1 MVDRRQ
7 IRGARSSCSGN
18 RLMDRNIT
26 PTLSLPEEAKAIIW
40 RIFGSGESPLKKKST
55 YDLIE
60 PVVRKHISSTDA
72 NWIINEIRGWFES
85 HGDRSWLKPEM
96 IKPVASL
103 ILEGIGTQRDE
114 IAIWAI
120 ASIETD
126 LAARIIG
133 SLWSSEEIGSFVECA
148 LATLENLCDRD
159 EVLDATRIMAFDS
172 NCTRIPKD
180 AVQREGK
187 LETFRQLD
195 TNGSELVYQGLH
207 RAAANLIE
215 LMIKLHPDQFKSLI
229 ERLDHPVMQTWAA
242 WCILAVDRPLDHRKI
257 CPLDHR
263 KTLLWITE
271 DSCDALVALAILHT
285 LNTVNG
291 LDGDLQFVDHT
302 NPEHIWS
309 TELQPPED
317 DLDSA
322 TANLL
327 TSLVD
332 QLAILKPPTCARWIG
347 EMLSDAPYVLYR
359 SGDHQAPPRINQ
371 LERACTELIARLI
384 CQSWSDDLLPEFSA
398 GLCLTPRQTWT
409 RHLADIAW
417 EIRDVDPAR
426 AVEIA
431 RLTLEKHERQIAKE
445 LERNCLFLNWSDW
458 HDRKWFRSLGVALAL
473 SHEEIDLPSW
483 VRTQCQALPL
493 RVWDAEEDYQAFM
506 TADRA
511 AQHWF
516 LVALHAIRP
525 IKEIGRTVDATA
537 VRALAEILWTHCRF
551 ARQFLHHLPEDSI
564 VSEHAAR
571 SAIEFGKP
579 SGAWLLNQARD
590 PGVGPRA
597 LWALLHQRKIQNTR
611 EYRTDTCHDKMIT
624 IEFARVAS
632 DRFRNERQ
640 CNLETLRFWGW
651 LWLLVSA
658 IDEAEQTAMA
668 IIRFPLRAD
677 NRADKILALKLFALV
692 ASTRK
697 AAPEVTDYL
706 ASLYDQLWHG
716 YTPSEERG
724 DRREI
729 NELLGQSDI
738 HIF

>member
-7 IRGARSSCSGN
+7 IRGAGSSCSGN

-159 EVLDATRIMAFDS
+159 EVLDATRIMTFDS
-172 NCTRIPKD
+172 NRTKIPKD
-180 AVQREGK
+180 AVQREGI

-215 LMIKLHPDQFKSLI
+215 LMIELHPDQFKSLI
-229 ERLDHPVMQTWAA
+229 ERLDHPVMQAWAA
-242 WCILAVDRPLDHRKI
+242 CRILAVDR
-257 CPLDHR
+257 PLDHR

-271 DSCDALVALAILHT
+271 DSCDDLVALAIVHT

-291 LDGDLQFVDHT
+291 LDEDLRFVDHMSRD
-302 NPEHIWS
+302 HIWR
-309 TELQPPED
+309 TELRPPED

-322 TANLL
+322 AVNLL
-327 TSLVD
+327 TDLVD
-332 QLAILKPPTCARWIG
+332 RLAMLKPLACARWIG
-347 EMLSDAPYVLYR
+347 ELLSSAPYVLHR
-359 SGDHQAPPRINQ
+359 SGDREIPPLINR
-371 LERACTELIARLI
+371 LERACTELVARLVR
-384 CQSWSDDLLPEFSA
+384 QSWTDDLLPEFSA
-398 GLCLTPRQTWT
+398 GLCLTPRKTWT
-409 RHLADIAW
+409 RHLAEIAW
-417 EIRDVDPAR
+417 EIRDVEPAR

-431 RLTLEKHERQIAKE
+431 RVTLDKHAQQIAEE
-445 LERNCLFLNWSDW
+445 LERSHLFLNWSDW
-458 HDRKWFRSLGVALAL
+458 HDREWFHGLGVALAL
-473 SHEEIDLPSW
+473 SREELDLPSW
-483 VRTQCQALPL
+483 VRAQCRALPL
-493 RVWDAEEDYQAFM
+493 SVWDAEEDYQAFM

-511 AQHWF
+511 VQHWF
-516 LVALHAIRP
+516 LVALHAITP
-525 IKEIGRTVDATA
+525 MKELGCTVDPAA
-537 VRALAEILWTHCRF
+537 VRALVEILWAHCRF
-551 ARQFLHHLPEDSI
+551 AGQFLHSHSEDS
-564 VSEHAAR
+564 VVAEHAAR
-571 SAIEFGKP
+571 SAIEFGEP

-640 CNLETLRFWGW
+640 FNLETLRFWGW

-738 HIF
+738 RIF